1 MRSGTQAVLYLLT
14 IKKFGRHER
23 RPLQGGEEESE
34 MKTSRSGFF
43 KKGFVALVVS
53 FAMIFA
59 FGTGPALAKETLVFS
74 DLSWDSAQVH
84 NRVAAFILEHGYGYG
99 AEYIPVD
106 TISGFAGLTRGDID
120 ITMEI
125 WVDNQQPAYD
135 NAIAAGTVIDL
146 GANFPDSWQGW
157 LVPTYMIKGDAARGI
172 KATTPDL
179 KSVMDLPKYAKI
191 FKDVEDPSKGRFYSC
206 IAGWGC
212 EKINEKKFV
221 AYELN
226 ETFNL
231 FLPGSGAALVAS
243 LAGAYKKGQPWVGY
257 YWAPTW
263 VLGSYDMT
271 PLEEPPYDKAI
282 FESTAKSAYPAV
294 SVNIAVHSS
303 MMKKAPEVVEFLKK
317 YETTQDM
324 ANKFLAFMKDKE
336 ADTQAAAEWF
346 LKEYE
351 STWTGW
357 VSADVAA
364 KVTNAL

>member
-1 MRSGTQAVLYLLT
+1 
-14 IKKFGRHER
+14 
-23 RPLQGGEEESE
+23 
-34 MKTSRSGFF
+34 MKGSRKSIAT
-43 KKGFVALVVS
+43 KSFVALTLSLMMV
-53 FAMIFA
+53 FAL
-59 FGTGPALAKETLVFS
+59 GTGQAMAKDKLVFS
-74 DLSWDSAQVH
+74 DLSWGSAQVH
-84 NRVAAFILEHGYGYG
+84 NRIAAFILEHGYGYG
-99 AEYIPVD
+99 IDYIAGD
-106 TISGFAGLTRGDID
+106 TIPMFAGLVRGDID

-135 NAIAAGTVIDL
+135 NAIAAGKVVDL

-157 LVPTYMIKGDAARGI
+157 LVPTYMIKGDPARGI

-179 KSVMDLPKYAKI
+179 KSVYDLPKYKDV
-191 FKDVEDPSKGRFYSC
+191 FKDPEDPGKGVFYSC

-212 EKINEKKFV
+212 EKINEDKFA

-226 ETFNL
+226 DTFNL

-243 LAGAYKKGQPWVGY
+243 MVGAYKKGQPWVGY

-271 PLEEPPYDKAI
+271 PLEEPAYDKAI

-294 SVNIAVHSS
+294 SVNIAVNSS
-303 MMKKAPEVVEFLKK
+303 MLKKAPEVVEFLKK
-317 YETTQDM
+317 YETTQTI
-324 ANKFLAFMKDKE
+324 ANKFLAYMKDKE
-336 ADTQAAAEWF
+336 ASTQDAAEWF

-351 STWTGW
+351 SLWTGW

-364 KVTNAL
+364 KVKKAL